1 MKNKKV
7 IIGLII
13 GVASIALIAAGIIN
27 ATGSSSTFGGG
38 NSVLVKTA
46 KIEKGNISS
55 YISSDGKIEEV
66 EKVEIYF
73 DTPLKVNKVLAEEGQ
88 KVTKGQPL
96 FEVDLDALNSQLET
110 LKINRTVQQTS
121 LDSKALDAEVERAS
135 NNLKAAERNYN
146 DSKKTYEDNKAL
158 YASSAISKTELDMS
172 EKAFTEADSGMSGLK
187 NAKIAYNTAVES
199 RKNSKSSGGNNLKVM
214 DIQISDLIKKIDTIK
229 NDCSSPIDGVVAS
242 LGAEAGAFI
251 SSVQPAYRI
260 INPDKLQIR
269 AKVKEFDIKGVAAG
283 QEVRITGDAIDK
295 SREVTGTVKSISPV
309 AVANM
314 TSSGNET
321 VVEVLITVNGAGD
334 ILKPGLNV
342 TCEISTVNKKDV
354 LLAPMEAI
362 TPDKDDN
369 NMVFVVDKENMT
381 MMQKKVTVGLNSDM
395 SVEILEGLKEGDLVV
410 IDPQP
415 SYKDGTRV
423 KLSESGK

>member
-1 MKNKKV
+1 MNKKV
-7 IIGLII
+7 IIGLAVAVVTVGFAAI
-13 GVASIALIAAGIIN
+13 GITK
-27 ATGSSSTFGGG
+27 ATGSSTAFGGG
-38 NSVLVKTA
+38 SAVIVKTA
-46 KIEKGNISS
+46 KIEKGDISS

-66 EKVEIYF
+66 DKEEIYF
-73 DTPLKVNKVLAEEGQ
+73 DTPLKVSKVLVVEGQ
-88 KVTKGQPL
+88 KVSKGQQL
-96 FEVDLDALNSQLET
+96 FEVNLDDLNSQLET
-110 LKINRTVQQTS
+110 LKLNRTAQQTS
-121 LDSKALDAEVERAS
+121 VDSKALDVEVERAS
-135 NNLKAAERNYN
+135 NNLKAAERSYN

-158 YASSAISKTELDMS
+158 YAAGAISKADLDMS
-172 EKAFTEADSGMSGLK
+172 EKAFTEADSGMNGLQ
-187 NAKIAYNTAVES
+187 NAKLSYNTAVES
-199 RKNSKSSGGNNLKVM
+199 RNNSKSSGVDNLKVM
-214 DIQISDLIKKIDTIK
+214 DIQISDLEKKINTIK

-242 LGAEAGAFI
+242 LGVQEDAFT

-295 SREVTGTVKSISPV
+295 SREVNGTVKSISPV
-309 AVANM
+309 AVVNT

-321 VVEVLITVNGAGD
+321 VVEVLITVNDAGD

-342 TCEISTVNKKDV
+342 TCEISTVNRKDA

-369 NMVFVVDKENMT
+369 NMVFVVDEKTMT

-395 SVEILEGLKEGDLVV
+395 NVEILEGLKEGDLVV

-415 SYKDGTRV
+415 AYKDGSRV

>member
-1 MKNKKV
+1 MNRKV
-7 IIGLII
+7 IIGVIV
-13 GVASIALIAAGIIN
+13 GVASIALITTGIIK
-27 ATGSSSTFGGG
+27 ATGSSTAFGGG
-38 NSVLVKTA
+38 NSVLVKTT

-66 EKVEIYF
+66 EKAEVYF
-73 DTPLKVNKVLAEEGQ
+73 DTPLKVNKVHVVEGQ
-88 KVTKGQPL
+88 KVSKGEQL
-96 FEVDLDALNSQLET
+96 FELDLDALNSQLET

-121 LDSKALDAEVERAS
+121 VDSKALDAEVERAS
-135 NNLKAAERNYN
+135 NNMKAAERNYN

-158 YASSAISKTELDMS
+158 YAAGAISKAELDMS
-172 EKAFTEADSGMSGLK
+172 EKAFIEADSGMSGLN
-187 NAKIAYNTAVES
+187 NARLAYNTAVES
-199 RKNSKSSGGNNLKVM
+199 RKNSKSSGGDNLKVM
-214 DIQISDLIKKIDTIK
+214 DIQISDLEKKIDTIK
-229 NDCSSPIDGVVAS
+229 NDCSSPIDGVIAS
-242 LGAEAGAFI
+242 LGVDEGAFI
-251 SSVQPAYRI
+251 SSMQPAYRI
-260 INPDKLQIR
+260 INPDMLQIR
-269 AKVKEFDIKGVAAG
+269 ARVKEFDIKGVAPG
-283 QEVRITGDAIDK
+283 QQVRITGDAIDK
-295 SREVTGTVKSISPV
+295 SREVDGTVKSISPV

-369 NMVFVVDKENMT
+369 NMVFVVDEENMT

-395 SVEILEGLKEGDLVV
+395 SVEILEGLKEGDLVI

-415 SYKDGTRV
+415 SYRDGSRV